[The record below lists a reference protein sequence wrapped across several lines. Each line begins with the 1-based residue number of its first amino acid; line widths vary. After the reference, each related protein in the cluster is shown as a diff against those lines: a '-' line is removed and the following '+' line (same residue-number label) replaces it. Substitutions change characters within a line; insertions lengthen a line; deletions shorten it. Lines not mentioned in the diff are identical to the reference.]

1 MIYLFLAEGFEEVE
15 ALTPLDFIRR
25 AGLQIQTVGL
35 SSKCVTGAHNIQV
48 LTDCLPEEV
57 QEDDIQ
63 MLILPGGMPGTRYLK
78 ESIQLQEMLQRAVK
92 QKVPIASIC
101 AAPSVLG
108 EKGYLQGMTA
118 TCYPGFEESLFG
130 ATFVDKKVVVDLP
143 FITARGAGC
152 AMEFAFAII
161 KTLISEDK
169 AKEIAEQVCY

>member
-1 MIYLFLAEGFEEVE
+1 MIYLFLAEGFEEIE
-15 ALTPLDFIRR
+15 ALTPLDFVRR
-25 AGLQIQTVGL
+25 ADLQIQTVGL
-35 SSKCVTGAHNIQV
+35 SSRWVTGAHHIQV
-48 LTDCLPEEV
+48 LADCLLEEV
-57 QEDDIQ
+57 KEDDIE
-63 MLILPGGMPGTRYLK
+63 MLILPGGMPGTKYLK
-78 ESIQLQEMLQRAVK
+78 ESVQLQEIIQRAVK
-92 QKVPIASIC
+92 QRVPIASIC

-130 ATFVDKKVVVDLP
+130 ATFVDKKVVVDPP

-169 AKEIAEQVCY
+169 AREIAERVCY